1 MPGGEGFCKS
11 GAQSR
16 GEWAAFQAR
25 LQHGVMGVAWHGIV
39 TYIFHGKRLP
49 GQAGESGQ
57 PRWCLF
63 HGQPMRQPVRRPVPR
78 CADAWRQPGAEDTP
92 TGLLAPPLPR
102 GGSGTQR
109 GRARRLLTQRMA
121 TAHTA
126 GTRHTRSH
134 AGDGPGSRPSAAP
147 IPSPYIRPR
156 AGQGGERGGRG
167 RGPGR
172 GHRGAVPAA
181 ARRAGGR
188 PRPPAALAAAAAR
201 RRSARSRPAW
211 IPDIG
216 SGFLSWGRAWRSI
229 ARRIACTPCH
239 TMPKSC
245 AVPWLRR
252 SIRACRSRSLLG
264 PRQAIQ
270 VALPPRPRR
279 RQRRRARTPS
289 PRTRWRCPCL
299 TRLLACLLPRP
310 RRTSARR
317 RRGRRRRGAPSG
329 RQVRHGAKRG
339 RRRSGRAAAHQQGRR
354 PATKVCLVPRRRR
367 RRRWRRRRRRRRRRR
382 PRERRSGQLDRRRPA
397 AMMCAVRHG
406 LGRRLRHRSSGRL
419 RGWRPAGG
427 RCRRGRQRARR
438 SRRWASACR

>member
-1 MPGGEGFCKS
+1 MAPRCHAEEDPELTRRRRRARRSCWSTRCCGRWPRRRQATRTPRWSGCRARSCAACWSRRARKAPVREDGQVPGGEGFCKS

-78 CADAWRQPGAEDTP
+78 CADAWSQPGAEDTP

-102 GGSGTQR
+102 GGGGTQR

-216 SGFLSWGRAWRSI
+216 SGFLSWDRAWRSI

-239 TMPKSC
+239 TMP
-245 AVPWLRR
+245 
-252 SIRACRSRSLLG
+252 
-264 PRQAIQ
+264 
-270 VALPPRPRR
+270 
-279 RQRRRARTPS
+279 
-289 PRTRWRCPCL
+289 
-299 TRLLACLLPRP
+299 
-310 RRTSARR
+310 
-317 RRGRRRRGAPSG
+317 
-329 RQVRHGAKRG
+329 
-339 RRRSGRAAAHQQGRR
+339 
-354 PATKVCLVPRRRR
+354 
-367 RRRWRRRRRRRRRRR
+367 
-382 PRERRSGQLDRRRPA
+382 
-397 AMMCAVRHG
+397 
-406 LGRRLRHRSSGRL
+406 
-419 RGWRPAGG
+419 
-427 RCRRGRQRARR
+427 
-438 SRRWASACR
+438 